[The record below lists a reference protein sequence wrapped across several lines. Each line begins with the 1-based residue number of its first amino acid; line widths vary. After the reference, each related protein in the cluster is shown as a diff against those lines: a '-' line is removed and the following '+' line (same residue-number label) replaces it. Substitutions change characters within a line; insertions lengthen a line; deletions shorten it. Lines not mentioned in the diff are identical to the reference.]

1 MQEQLDDL
9 EQENAALQVAV
20 KQGIAAQN
28 TRAVR
33 FNARQVQLSS
43 SVADSSRKGEDIR
56 RALLTNEDSDDAA
69 AIDMD
74 KLFRSRSTFAIILAF
89 LLRMLPFKNDVR
101 QVQARL
107 GGSVA
112 SYFIFYRFMFV
123 TQIQMVHDL
132 FILIV
137 VLNQV
142 YAIWTHRSDVSS
154 VCSISH
160 HPQTVCRE
168 RRFGSAVE
176 QQLNDLSAWFHAL
189 LLVRA

>member
-43 SVADSSRKGEDIR
+43 GVADSSRKGEDIR
-56 RALLTNEDSDDAA
+56 RALLANEDSDDAA

-123 TQIQMVHDL
+123 TQIQMVHVL
-132 FILIV
+132 FISC
-137 VLNQV
+137 
-142 YAIWTHRSDVSS
+142 THYRSESGLCNTDSS
-154 VCSISH
+154 
-160 HPQTVCRE
+160 
-168 RRFGSAVE
+168 
-176 QQLNDLSAWFHAL
+176 L
-189 LLVRA
+189 